1 MKKSN
6 NRKPFILGMI
16 ATTTVTSLVSW
27 ANVTNIPGFNI
38 FTSGGV
44 ISSSQMNQNF
54 DLINQK
60 IDNIG
65 AVTYIGT
72 YDASVGVDP
81 GSATAG
87 DYYIISSG
95 GIINSTNYVVGDW
108 IVYNGTNWEQ
118 VQQGGLKVNK
128 AGDTMT
134 GDLMLDTQLKLKGG
148 ANYVT
153 LKAHGSSSIFS
164 LTLPP
169 SAGTAGFVL
178 QTDGTGVLS
187 WVDPS
192 AVSVNSS
199 SIADGSIVDADINA
213 SANIAQSKIAGLI
226 TDLSNKQPLDS
237 GLTNLSS
244 FNTNGIL
251 VQSADNTF
259 VGRSI
264 AGTANRLDVT
274 NGDGLSGNPILN
286 INPTLLPSPTV
297 GGYFL
302 KSTGADA
309 STWSSL
315 SPSDISTALGYTP
328 INKAGDTISTGTI
341 SFNVIGTL
349 SLGYTPVNLNDAA
362 NKQYVDSSITSMI
375 NSQATQAPLA
385 GFTNGPIAAVTSA
398 DTILVGMGKL
408 QGQISDVLTGNAGN
422 QWIQSGGNIYRST
435 GSVGI
440 GTTTPVMPLEVAT
453 VGNAGIAVTADGGK
467 SVSKFSSF
475 SPGTV
480 DAAMIQLQRAS
491 GTKAAPAPVS
501 AANKIGQISF
511 SGHNGSSF
519 MDGATI
525 EAHSMSAFTG
535 VSAETYLKF
544 TTTPNGSST
553 PTERMRIMSDG
564 KVGIGTSSPAYELHV
579 LGQVAGSS
587 AFMNASDKRL
597 KENIHTLENSL
608 EKIHQLRGVRFHF
621 TEDAQKTYH
630 NSSREEL
637 GVIAQE
643 VKKVFPQAVS
653 KDSSGIYSVAYS
665 MLISPLIEAVKEL
678 DKKVSVENKALKEEN
693 AAIKSYLCEKD
704 PHAPFC
710 SN

>member
-1 MKKSN
+1 
-6 NRKPFILGMI
+6 MI

-27 ANVTNIPGFNI
+27 ANVTNIAGFNI

-65 AVTYIGT
+65 AVTYVGT

-81 GSATAG
+81 GSASAG

-108 IVYNGTNWEQ
+108 IVYDGTVWEQ

-134 GDLMLDTQLKLKGG
+134 GDLLLDTQLKLKGG

-199 SIADGSIVDADINA
+199 SITDGSIVDADINA

-251 VQSADNTF
+251 VQNADNTF

-286 INPTLLPSPTV
+286 INPSLLPSPTV

-309 STWSSL
+309 SAWSSL

-341 SFNVIGTL
+341 SFNVMGTL
-349 SLGYTPVNLNDAA
+349 SLGYTPVNLNDAT

-408 QGQISDVLTGNAGN
+408 QGQISDVLTAITGN
-422 QWIQSGGNIYRST
+422 QWTQSSGNIYRST
-435 GSVGI
+435 GNIGI
-440 GTTTPVMPLEVAT
+440 GTTTPTMKLDIHTPASDGLQISANSGHSVMKINSYSS
-453 VGNAGIAVTADGGK
+453 NANDGALLHLFKASGISG
-467 SVSKFSSF
+467 
-475 SPGTV
+475 SPGPV
-480 DAAMIQLQRAS
+480 PAS
-491 GTKAAPAPVS
+491 S
-501 AANKIGQISF
+501 LLGQIRF
-511 SGHNGSSF
+511 GGYNGSMF
-519 MDGATI
+519 TNAATI
-525 EAHSMSAFTG
+525 EGWTNSAYSGSSTE
-535 VSAETYLKF
+535 AMLKF
-544 TTTPNGSST
+544 TTTASGSVV

-693 AAIKSYLCEKD
+693 TAIKNYLCEKD

>member
-1 MKKSN
+1 
-6 NRKPFILGMI
+6 MI

-27 ANVTNIPGFNI
+27 ANVTNIAGFNI

-65 AVTYIGT
+65 AVTYVGT

-81 GSATAG
+81 GSASAG

-108 IVYNGTNWEQ
+108 IVYDGTVWEQ

-134 GDLMLDTQLKLKGG
+134 GDLLLDTQLKLKGG

-153 LKAHGSSSIFS
+153 VRANAATANY
-164 LTLPP
+164 TLSFPT
-169 SAGTAGFVL
+169 SAGTSGYVL
-178 QTDGTGVLS
+178 QTDGAGVLS
-187 WVDPS
+187 WVNPS
-192 AVSVNSS
+192 SVSAGTSTVSSS
-199 SIADGSIVDADINA
+199 SITDGSIVDADINA
-213 SANIAQSKIAGLI
+213 SANIAQSKIANLTADLANKEIFISPGTTSQYYRGDKTWSTLA
-226 TDLSNKQPLDS
+226 TDVVNSVLTSFTVGVGTKPAVLSTDSVVGAFGKIQKTLNDINAETPLAPLAGDS
-237 GLTNLSS
+237 GKWLKAVGANSS
-244 FNTNGIL
+244 SWSYL
-251 VQSADNTF
+251 
-259 VGRSI
+259 
-264 AGTANRLDVT
+264 T
-274 NGDGLSGNPILN
+274 NGDI
-286 INPTLLPSPTV
+286 V
-297 GGYFL
+297 
-302 KSTGADA
+302 A
-309 STWSSL
+309 SM
-315 SPSDISTALGYTP
+315 GYTP
-328 INKAGDTISTGTI
+328 MNKNGDTIVSGIFNFTST
-341 SFNVIGTL
+341 SVIRTL
-349 SLGYTPVNLNDAA
+349 DPVGLTDVTT
-362 NKQYVDSSITSMI
+362 KQYVD
-375 NSQATQAPLA
+375 N
-385 GFTNGPIAAVTSA
+385 
-398 DTILVGMGKL
+398 
-408 QGQISDVLTGNAGN
+408 QISSAAN
-422 QWIQSGGNIYRST
+422 QWTHSSGNIYRST
-435 GSVGI
+435 GNVGI

-453 VGNAGIAVTADGGK
+453 VGNAGIAVTASGGK
-467 SVSKFSSF
+467 SVSKFTTF

-480 DAAMIQLQRAS
+480 DAATIQLQRAS
-491 GTKAAPAPVS
+491 GSSASPAPVS

-511 SGHNGSSF
+511 SGHNGSTFSE
-519 MDGATI
+519 GATI

-535 VSAETYLKF
+535 VSSEAYLKF
-544 TTTPNGSST
+544 TTTPNGSNI
-553 PTERMRIMSDG
+553 PTERLRINSDG
-564 KVGIGTSSPAYELHV
+564 KVGIGTTAPAYELHV

-597 KENIHTLENSL
+597 KENIHTLESSL

-693 AAIKSYLCEKD
+693 TAIKNYLCEKD

>member
-1 MKKSN
+1 
-6 NRKPFILGMI
+6 MI

-27 ANVTNIPGFNI
+27 ANVTNIAGFNI

-65 AVTYIGT
+65 AVTYVGT

-81 GSATAG
+81 GSASAG

-108 IVYNGTNWEQ
+108 IVYDGTVWEQ

-134 GDLMLDTQLKLKGG
+134 GDLLLDTQLKLKGG

-153 LKAHGSSSIFS
+153 VRANAATANY
-164 LTLPP
+164 TLSFPT
-169 SAGTAGFVL
+169 SAGTSGYVL
-178 QTDGTGVLS
+178 QTDGAGVLS
-187 WVDPS
+187 WVNPS
-192 AVSVNSS
+192 SISAGTSTVSSS
-199 SIADGSIVDADINA
+199 SITDGSIVDADINA
-213 SANIAQSKIAGLI
+213 SANIAQSKIANLTADLANKEIFISPGTTSQYYRGDKTWSTLA
-226 TDLSNKQPLDS
+226 TDVVNSVLTSFTVGVGTKPAVLSTDSVVGAFGKIQKTLNDINAETPLAPLAGDS
-237 GLTNLSS
+237 GKWLKAVGANSSAWSYLT
-244 FNTNGIL
+244 F
-251 VQSADNTF
+251 
-259 VGRSI
+259 
-264 AGTANRLDVT
+264 
-274 NGDGLSGNPILN
+274 GDI
-286 INPTLLPSPTV
+286 I
-297 GGYFL
+297 
-302 KSTGADA
+302 
-309 STWSSL
+309 SSL
-315 SPSDISTALGYTP
+315 GFTP
-328 INKAGDTISTGTI
+328 INKNGDTISTGTI
-341 SFNVIGTL
+341 AFNTLGTL
-349 SLGYTPVNLNDAA
+349 SIGYYPTNLTDATSKSYVDDQVANAA
-362 NKQYVDSSITSMI
+362 NQWSQSS
-375 NSQATQAPLA
+375 
-385 GFTNGPIAAVTSA
+385 
-398 DTILVGMGKL
+398 
-408 QGQISDVLTGNAGN
+408 
-422 QWIQSGGNIYRST
+422 GNIYRST
-435 GSVGI
+435 GNIGL
-440 GTTTPVMPLEVAT
+440 GTTTPTMKLDIHTPASDGLQISANSGHSVMKI
-453 VGNAGIAVTADGGK
+453 N
-467 SVSKFSSF
+467 SFSSNANDGALLHLYKASGISG
-475 SPGTV
+475 SPGPV
-480 DAAMIQLQRAS
+480 PAS
-491 GTKAAPAPVS
+491 S
-501 AANKIGQISF
+501 LLGQIRF
-511 SGHNGSSF
+511 GGYNGSMF
-519 MDGATI
+519 TNAATI
-525 EAHSMSAFTG
+525 EGWTNSAYSGSSTE
-535 VSAETYLKF
+535 AMLKF
-544 TTTPNGSST
+544 TTTASGSVV

-693 AAIKSYLCEKD
+693 TAIKNYLCEKD